1 MDQRRQLILF
11 ELKKQCTE
19 KQQDEFE
26 YYWEIWG
33 GVNWYPWFLEFS
45 AGDSL
50 VFTANDVS
58 SDDLNHFVEIGEL
71 EVVKVYDPKEMT
83 EEFDRV
89 RFRLIK

>member
-26 YYWEIWG
+26 YYWEIW

-71 EVVKVYDPKEMT
+71 EVVKVYDPTEMT